1 MQKSAT
7 VLLVSLLATGSL
19 FGHPG
24 HTEAPLFEGLA
35 HPFGGLDHL
44 LACALVGLL
53 AGRMA
58 RIWTAPALFLGGLVA
73 GLLLAATLPGMA
85 PAGALVF
92 PALVILVALPA
103 LDKRDLSTWLGCCL
117 VLIGSAHG
125 YTHALGTAPNL
136 PFLSGMFLSSLVLIA
151 AFSAMIKTAKNFGR
165 SLQFQ
170 YLATAAGVLFLQ
182 VSLYAWS

>member
-1 MQKSAT
+1 MKKSAA
-7 VLLVSLLATGSL
+7 VLLVCTLSSGMV

-24 HTEAPLFEGLA
+24 HADAPLLEGLA
-35 HPFGGLDHL
+35 HPFGGWDHL

-58 RIWTAPALFLGGLVA
+58 RIWSAPVLFLGGLVA
-73 GLLLAATLPGMA
+73 GLLLAATLPGLA

-92 PALVILVALPA
+92 PALVILLALPA
-103 LDKRDLSTWLGCCL
+103 LDMRDLSTWLGCCL

-125 YTHALGTAPNL
+125 YTHAAGAAPRL
-136 PFLSGMFLSSLVLIA
+136 SFLFGMFCSSLLLIV
-151 AFSAMIKTAKNFGR
+151 AFCAMIKTAKSFGR

-170 YLATAAGVLFLQ
+170 YLATAAGVLLLQ
-182 VSLYAWS
+182 VTLYAWS